1 MRQPSM
7 LCKMTMS
14 QPRISLLMLFFIVVS
29 PAAVLADESSQP
41 AVQRLSIPHQVDTTY
56 GIHNYIVE
64 VLTRALALTE
74 QEYGPFLLVGE
85 QEAAVQSR
93 QLRNLEEGVSDIIWM
108 ISDRD
113 REQQSRAIPIPIIGG
128 FYGYRVLLVREHDN
142 RFLRSPKLPE
152 LRQLLYAQGA
162 DWPDTRILINNDFN
176 VEMVTYKAGFR
187 MLQRGFVD
195 AYPRAVHEA
204 LFELTQPITDN
215 LTIEPYTLMVYPNP
229 LFFYVASWN
238 TELADRLESGLKI
251 MVRSGELQSRL
262 ESQAFY
268 QTAYDVLA
276 GRTIYKLH
284 NPILSDT
291 ARVAVEQYLDFD
303 EVLEYVSNS
312 TVKKTPRKAFSQSSS
327 GK

>member
-1 MRQPSM
+1 M
-7 LCKMTMS
+7 LCKMRMS
-14 QPRISLLMLFFIVVS
+14 QTRITFLMLFILVS
-29 PAAVLADESSQP
+29 PVAVLADEDSRP
-41 AVQRLSIPHQVDTTY
+41 PVQKFSIPHQVDTTY

-64 VLTRALALTE
+64 VLTRAFSLTE

-93 QLRNLEEGVSDIIWM
+93 QLRNLEKGVTDIVWM

-113 REQQSRAIPIPIIGG
+113 REHQSRAIPIPIIGG
-128 FYGYRVLLVREHDN
+128 FYGYRVLLVRERDN
-142 RFLRSPKLPE
+142 RFLHSQKLVE

-162 DWPDTRILINNDFN
+162 DWPDTRILMKNDFN
-176 VEMVTYKAGFR
+176 VEKVTYKAGFR

-204 LFELTQPITDN
+204 LFELTQPIADG
-215 LTIEPYTLMVYPNP
+215 LTIEPYTLIGYPNP

-238 TELADRLESGLKI
+238 TKLADRLESGLKI
-251 MVRSGELQSRL
+251 MVRNGELQSLL

-276 GRTIYKLH
+276 GRTIYELH

-291 ARVAVEQYLDFD
+291 ARVAVEKYLDFD
-303 EVLEYVSNS
+303 DVLEYVSDS
-312 TVKKTPRKAFSQSSS
+312 TAKKTPPQRFQAKQ
-327 GK
+327 